1 MTSKGEWVVGD
12 ILDTNGLN
20 NEDYKSK
27 YQQRLQLES
36 RKQLEDYQ
44 VDIQVK
50 QRQNTESK

>member
-50 QRQNTESK
+50 ERKNTESK

>member
-50 QRQNTESK
+50 ER

>member
-50 QRQNTESK
+50 ERQNTESK

>member
-27 YQQRLQLES
+27 YQQRLQLEN

-50 QRQNTESK
+50 ERQNTESK

>member
-12 ILDTNGLN
+12 ILDTNDLN
-20 NEDYKSK
+20 NEDYKGK

-50 QRQNTESK
+50 ERQNTESK